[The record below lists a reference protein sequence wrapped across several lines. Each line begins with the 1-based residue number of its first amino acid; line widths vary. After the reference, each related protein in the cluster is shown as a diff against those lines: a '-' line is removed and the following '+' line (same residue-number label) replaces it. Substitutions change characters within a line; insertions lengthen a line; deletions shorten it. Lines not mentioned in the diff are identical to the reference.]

1 MTLIQAILL
10 GGCYWM
16 YVNEIGSGFNYA
28 FFSYPSTACLWYGL
42 ILGDVKTAL
51 VCGGTIAPLFLG
63 YAAVGAVVATDK
75 AAATIIPTAA
85 VICYGMDLNIAL
97 ALSVPVGLL
106 FAQMHTIRRT
116 IGSWYIRRA
125 EKIIE
130 DGCDGKKLYLNG
142 ILLPSLV
149 KVVLFWLPMTL
160 ICYFALQT
168 FSGFMDRIPDWIMA
182 GFNVVGG
189 MLPALGFGL
198 LLNCMGD
205 KKLLPFFFA
214 GFFLVQYTGI
224 DNIFL
229 VLIGLF
235 ISWLYSA
242 TVGSRS
248 VEAVEEEDEEDDFA
262 DYKVETV
269 LTKKDVIKAFLRWHA
284 FNEVPSSYERH
295 MGYGILM
302 SFYPCLK
309 KLYAGRPEELKD
321 ACSRHLSYFNT
332 EQFWGA
338 CVPGAAL
345 AMEEQKALGAPI
357 TGELIE
363 NVKVGLMGPFAG
375 IGDTIN
381 WMTLTPLTLAFF
393 VPYCVQGKVWAAII
407 PMIIIYGACLVEGL
421 LLFPFGYKMG
431 TRAASDILSSGLLKK
446 FFTFSGVLGMFMI
459 GGLSA
464 GMVSVTSPIEFVA
477 DGRVQTLQ
485 SVLDGILPGA
495 LSLLAIMFVYWFL
508 EKKGRR
514 SVNICMLILLVAA
527 LVLGCLGIL
536 G

>member
-28 FFSYPSTACLWYGL
+28 FFCYPSTACLWYGL
-42 ILGDVKTAL
+42 ILGDLKTAL
-51 VCGGTIAPLFLG
+51 LCGGTIAPLFLG

-85 VICYGMDLNIAL
+85 VICYGMDLNMAL

-106 FAQMHTIRRT
+106 FAQMHTLRRT

-130 DGCDGKKLYLNG
+130 NGCDGKKLYLNG
-142 ILLPSLV
+142 VLLPSLV

-160 ICYFALQT
+160 ICYFALQS
-168 FSGFMDRIPDWIMA
+168 FSDIMNQIPAWLQSGLSA
-182 GFNVVGG
+182 VGG
-189 MLPALGFGL
+189 VLPALGMGL
-198 LLNCMGD
+198 LLNCMGE

-214 GFFLVQYTGI
+214 GYFMAKYTGL
-224 DNIFL
+224 DNIAL
-229 VLIGLF
+229 VLIALF
-235 ISWLYSA
+235 LSWLWLNCTKSA
-242 TVGSRS
+242 AEEVAED
-248 VEAVEEEDEEDDFA
+248 VEDEDEEVA
-262 DYKVETV
+262 LITPI
-269 LTKKDVIKAFLRWHA
+269 LTKSDVIKAYLRWMA

-309 KLYAGRPEELKD
+309 KLYKDRPDELKD
-321 ACSRHLSYFNT
+321 ACQRHLSFFNT

-357 TGELIE
+357 SGEAIE
-363 NVKVGLMGPFAG
+363 SVKVALMGPLAG

-381 WMTLTPLTLAFF
+381 WGTVTPLVLAFF
-393 VPYCVQGKVWAAII
+393 VPYCVEGHIWAPLI
-407 PMIIIYGACLVEGL
+407 PMLMIFAMVNIEGL

-431 TRAASDILSSGLLKK
+431 TRAAASILSSGKLQSFFK
-446 FFTFSGVLGMFMI
+446 FMGVLGMFMI
-459 GGLSA
+459 GALSSGL
-464 GMVSVTSPIEFVA
+464 VSVSTPIEIVA
-477 DGRVQTLQ
+477 DGRVQALQ
-485 SVLDGILPGA
+485 GVFDSIVPGM
-495 LSLLAIMFVYWFL
+495 LSLLVVMFVYGFL
-508 EKKGRR
+508 EKKGRKA
-514 SVNICMLILLVAA
+514 VNVCMLYLLVGA
-527 LVLGCLGIL
+527 LILGCLGII